1 MEYTFTIVSWILFS
15 TFAISGII
23 AVYSHVKGH
32 SDHQIYFTMMM
43 IMIAEWALMSTLESA
58 SLEITSKVFWSKLEY
73 IGALSTPV
81 FFLRYA
87 LGVAEIRKKWAHQL
101 FWVFWLIPITIIL
114 LAATNEFHSLIWQ
127 SFSWS
132 NAGNN
137 ILVYHH
143 GPAFT
148 IATVYSLALVAFAQ
162 VFIVKSLSYLP
173 SIFKRQA
180 LSVVIACIFPFIS
193 ALIYLTGNT
202 PVEGLNITIISFL
215 ISGFVLL
222 FGIMYLKI
230 FDITPVARQK
240 LTEILND
247 GIIILDPQ
255 NRIIYQNPAAY
266 RYLEIQSETYY
277 ADISESKWLYSVCKD
292 YLPND
297 NADKELLAQGPDD
310 SWFNVS
316 LIRIKDEGNSFS
328 GNMIVLRDI
337 TLRKKLEIQ
346 TSRLNDEL
354 TNSHKQLLD
363 LNVQKDK
370 MLSIIGHDL
379 KTPFHQ
385 ITSLSQ
391 ILKENLEE
399 LDTETKE
406 ELINDILNA
415 SENGF
420 KILEELLNWAKAQR
434 ETGTLRPEK
443 IHVNEL
449 VETVISGLKVSA
461 DSKKVNIT
469 TNFPDNAEVYADKNT
484 VNIALRNI
492 INNAIKFS
500 FSGGNIY
507 IEYKRHDDFAA
518 LSIRDEGVGMSENE
532 VKKLFLSSV
541 STSTTGTAGESGT
554 GLGLLL
560 SRELLIK
567 NKGKLEVE
575 SQQGVGSVFKIILP
589 VNKS

>member
-1 MEYTFTIVSWILFS
+1 
-15 TFAISGII
+15 
-23 AVYSHVKGH
+23 
-32 SDHQIYFTMMM
+32 
-43 IMIAEWALMSTLESA
+43 
-58 SLEITSKVFWSKLEY
+58 
-73 IGALSTPV
+73 
-81 FFLRYA
+81 
-87 LGVAEIRKKWAHQL
+87 
-101 FWVFWLIPITIIL
+101 
-114 LAATNEFHSLIWQ
+114 
-127 SFSWS
+127 
-132 NAGNN
+132 
-137 ILVYHH
+137 
-143 GPAFT
+143 
-148 IATVYSLALVAFAQ
+148 
-162 VFIVKSLSYLP
+162 
-173 SIFKRQA
+173 
-180 LSVVIACIFPFIS
+180 
-193 ALIYLTGNT
+193 
-202 PVEGLNITIISFL
+202 
-215 ISGFVLL
+215 
-222 FGIMYLKI
+222 MY
-230 FDITPVARQK
+230 
-240 LTEILND
+240 N
-247 GIIILDPQ
+247 
-255 NRIIYQNPAAY
+255 
-266 RYLEIQSETYY
+266 
-277 ADISESKWLYSVCKD
+277 VCKD

-328 GNMIVLRDI
+328 DNMIVLRDI

-415 SENGF
+415 SENSF

-443 IHVNEL
+443 IYVNEL

-507 IEYKRHDDFAA
+507 IEYKKQDEFAA

-575 SQQGVGSVFKIILP
+575 SQQGVGSVFKIVLP

>member
-15 TFAISGII
+15 TFTISGII

-32 SDHQIYFTMMM
+32 SDNQIYFTLMM

-73 IGALSTPV
+73 IGMLSTPV
-81 FFLRYA
+81 FLLRYA

-101 FWVFWLIPITIIL
+101 FWVFWLIPIIIFL
-114 LAATNEFHSLIWQ
+114 LAATNEFHSLIWK

-132 NAGNN
+132 NAGTN

-143 GPAFT
+143 GPAFK
-148 IATVYSLALVAFAQ
+148 IAIVYSLALVAFAQ

-180 LSVVIACIFPFIS
+180 LSIVIASIFPFIS
-193 ALIYLTGNT
+193 TLIYLTGNT

-215 ISGFVLL
+215 ISGIVLL
-222 FGIMYLKI
+222 FGVIYLKI

-266 RYLEIQSETYY
+266 RYLKIHSETYY

-297 NADKELLAQGPDD
+297 NADMELLAQGPDD
-310 SWFNVS
+310 SWFNVN
-316 LIRIKDEGNSFS
+316 LIRIKDEGNAFS

-337 TLRKKLEIQ
+337 TLRKNLEIQ

-354 TNSHKQLLD
+354 TNSHKQLLE
-363 LNVQKDK
+363 LNIHKDK
-370 MLSIIGHDL
+370 ILSIIGHDL

-391 ILKENLEE
+391 ILKENHED
-399 LDTETKE
+399 LDIETRE

-443 IHVNEL
+443 IYVNEL

-484 VNIALRNI
+484 VSIALRNI

-507 IEYKRHDDFAA
+507 IEYNRHDDLAA

-532 VKKLFLSSV
+532 VKKLFLGCV
-541 STSTTGTAGESGT
+541 STSTTGTAGESGS

-589 VNKS
+589 VNNS

>member
-1 MEYTFTIVSWILFS
+1 MDYTFTIVSWILFS
-15 TFAISGII
+15 TFSISGII

-32 SDHQIYFTMMM
+32 SEHQIYFTMMM

-58 SLEITSKVFWSKLEY
+58 SLEITTKVFWSKLEY

-101 FWVFWLIPITIIL
+101 FWVFWLIPIIIIL

-132 NAGNN
+132 NAGSN

-148 IATVYSLALVAFAQ
+148 IATVYSLVLVAFAQ

-215 ISGFVLL
+215 ISGIVLL
-222 FGIMYLKI
+222 FGIIYLKI

-266 RYLEIQSETYY
+266 RYLEIHSETYY

-297 NADKELLAQGPDD
+297 NADMELLAQRPDD
-310 SWFNVS
+310 SWFNVN
-316 LIRIKDEGNSFS
+316 LIRIKDEGNAFS

-337 TLRKKLEIQ
+337 TLRKNLEIQ

-363 LNVQKDK
+363 LNIQKDK

-385 ITSLSQ
+385 IISLSQ

-399 LDTETKE
+399 LDSETKE

-415 SENGF
+415 SENGI

-443 IHVNEL
+443 IQVKEL
-449 VETVISGLKVSA
+449 VENVISGLKVSA
-461 DSKKVNIT
+461 DNKKVNIT
-469 TNFPDNAEVYADKNT
+469 TNFPENAEVYADKNT
-484 VNIALRNI
+484 INIALRNI

-500 FSGGNIY
+500 FSGGNIH
-507 IEYKRHDDFAA
+507 IEFKKQDKFAV

-589 VNKS
+589 VNNS